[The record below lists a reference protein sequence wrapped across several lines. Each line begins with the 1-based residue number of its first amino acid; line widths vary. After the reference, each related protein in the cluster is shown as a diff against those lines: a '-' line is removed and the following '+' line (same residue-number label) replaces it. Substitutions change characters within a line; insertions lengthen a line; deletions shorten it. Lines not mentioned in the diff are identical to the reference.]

1 MESLKL
7 RILKDVRFVGLYSIA
22 LVDRQ
27 AIETRRESV
36 GWSSVRR
43 LGIAVRSP
51 LNGPMRQKILF
62 SLAPPQNP
70 RP

>member
-51 LNGPMRQKILF
+51 L
-62 SLAPPQNP
+62 
-70 RP
+70 

>member
-7 RILKDVRFVGLYSIA
+7 RILKGIRFVGLYSIA

-27 AIETRRESV
+27 AIEARRESV

-51 LNGPMRQKILF
+51 L
-62 SLAPPQNP
+62 
-70 RP
+70 